1 MNLRTYDSFGKNA
14 PLLLTETVL
23 LERIVFIRNFDS
35 KIYLNCYFSDSVKS
49 SLLKIK
55 SVKIVKMWPPRS
67 ESNLR
72 LKILWTIIGQRSCV
86 HAVETPIGDDWP
98 IKIGSCVTWQWLDQW
113 ESSFSF
119 SHPST
124 SASQLRSLDSNEYS
138 LRIFSSHS
146 SMYRKYSKYLSLIGT
161 SSQFNYE
168 FVY

>member
-1 MNLRTYDSFGKNA
+1 MNLRTYDSFGKNV

-86 HAVETPIGDDWP
+86 HAVETPIGDFWP
-98 IKIGSCVTWQWLDQW
+98 IKIGSCVTWQSQTNEKAVLVLATRRPLPH
-113 ESSFSF
+113 SFGAWILTNILWGF
-119 SHPST
+119 LAAIPLCIVNIVNT
-124 SASQLRSLDSNEYS
+124 
-138 LRIFSSHS
+138 FPW
-146 SMYRKYSKYLSLIGT
+146 
-161 SSQFNYE
+161 
-168 FVY
+168 